1 MTFDIILVFSILLC
15 VIVLFTTD
23 RIRIDLVAVLGMLA
37 LMLGGILTPAEAVA
51 GFGDTTVI
59 LIAA

>member
-37 LMLGGILTPAEAVA
+37 LMLKQSPVL
-51 GFGDTTVI
+51 VI
-59 LIAA
+59 RRSY